1 MELDAQNLRR
11 CRQRAFGS
19 AKAILLGREENCNA
33 HYGGD
38 YLSRK
43 LEAFAKNFVG
53 AEARNS
59 SNFASGPRQI
69 RHEADFDRIEGD
81 EKDQRNL
88 SRGPLC
94 YQAQG

>member
-1 MELDAQNLRR
+1 MRTTE
-11 CRQRAFGS
+11 GT
-19 AKAILLGREENCNA
+19 ILG
-33 HYGGD
+33 
-38 YLSRK
+38 RK

-59 SNFASGPRQI
+59 SNVASGPRQI

-94 YQAQG
+94 YRLKGEPTVTSASTPKASKLRSRHLVC